1 MTLAKNSII
10 LVSRLNNLLTATLI
24 PRKDH
29 RCSMFMFR
37 NHFHI
42 YVENVDFLVIEMYLL
57 EVWFLS
63 IEWIINITGPTDK

>member
-1 MTLAKNSII
+1 
-10 LVSRLNNLLTATLI
+10 
-24 PRKDH
+24 
-29 RCSMFMFR
+29 MFMFR

-42 YVENVDFLVIEMYLL
+42 YVENVDFQVIEMYLL